1 MKSLAP
7 LTALSV
13 CLLAASSACGQ
24 SVLVPALQPVP
35 CPVQTQQ
42 RQVSGDR
49 VLAFQVALGD
59 LAKQYRLRPLLAAK
73 LRKASR
79 DKAFCEMLASKYS
92 AQLDEV
98 ALQTAGGDQFFAFLK
113 FIMDNQDSILRLVIT
128 LIDLFSAAETESFA
142 GC

>member
-1 MKSLAP
+1 MKPLAP
-7 LTALSV
+7 LIVLCV
-13 CLLAASSACGQ
+13 CLFAARSASGQ
-24 SVLVPALQPVP
+24 SVLVPAPQPVP
-35 CPVQTQQ
+35 CPVQAPQA
-42 RQVSGDR
+42 SGDR
-49 VLAFQVALGD
+49 VLAFQVALSD
-59 LAKQYRLRPLLAAK
+59 LAKQHRLRPLLAAK